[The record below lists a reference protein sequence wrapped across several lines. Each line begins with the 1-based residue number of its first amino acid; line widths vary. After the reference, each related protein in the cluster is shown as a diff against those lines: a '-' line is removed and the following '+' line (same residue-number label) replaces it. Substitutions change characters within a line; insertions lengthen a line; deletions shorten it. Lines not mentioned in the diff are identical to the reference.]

1 MIITTHMPRAHVY
14 ELNSEDEIEKK
25 KKKKAVGGVY
35 NKMSKS
41 IGVYTKEKEEKKRQA
56 NKLNQAATGTATKPG
71 AGTAVG
77 FQNRGAGFGL
87 GTTNT

>member
-41 IGVYTKEKEEKKRQA
+41 IGVYTKEKEKKKA
-56 NKLNQAATGTATKPG
+56 SK
-71 AGTAVG
+71 
-77 FQNRGAGFGL
+77 
-87 GTTNT
+87 